1 MNGATIAA
9 CCALLLSLSAG
20 RALAQTSPSPAEVLV
35 DRMELRGVSVAA
47 FARPARARRLPAR
60 LRTSFGGA
68 ARIALMSAGRRDREP
83 REQRIAVRVCGV
95 DATRTEISYP
105 AQASRRISDG
115 LEHQIAPARP
125 AFTVVAVELE
135 HRGRRVRVE
144 WLVRTARR
152 AELRAIEDAFFAS
165 IRCE

>member
-1 MNGATIAA
+1 MRGATIAA
-9 CCALLLSLSAG
+9 CCALLLSLVAD
-20 RALAQTSPSPAEVLV
+20 RALAQTVPSAAEVLV

-47 FARPARARRLPAR
+47 FARPGRAGHLPAR
-60 LRTSFGGA
+60 IRTAFGGA
-68 ARIALMSAGRRDREP
+68 ARMTLMSAGRRDRDP
-83 REQRIAVRVCGV
+83 RERRTTVRVCGV
-95 DATRTEISYP
+95 DAIRTEVSHA
-105 AQASRRISDG
+105 AQGEQRISDG
-115 LEHQIAPARP
+115 IEHQIAPARP
-125 AFTVVAVELE
+125 ASTVVTVELE

>member
-1 MNGATIAA
+1 MRSATMAA
-9 CCALLLSLSAG
+9 WCVLLLCLSAG
-20 RALAQTSPSPAEVLV
+20 RALAQAAPSPEEVLV

-47 FARPARARRLPAR
+47 FARSARAGRLPAR
-60 LRTSFGGA
+60 VRTALGGA
-68 ARIALMSAGRRDREP
+68 ARIALTAAGRRDREP
-83 REQRIAVRVCGV
+83 RERRSTMRVCGV
-95 DATRTEISYP
+95 DATRTEVSHP
-105 AQASRRISDG
+105 AQPSGRVSDG
-115 LEHQIAPARP
+115 PRHLIVPARS